1 MIPSISEIGRTELR
15 MVSLVAMG
23 LIFGKAKLNR
33 QNYAPKMFMF
43 AIEDSQINVGI
54 GTCFFDSIKYAS
66 PNRFTSCSKKKNQ
79 TAAHICL
86 HATFGCLA
94 WHVQAR
100 RRPNPAKPTARTA
113 IFLIYIFFDTGKY
126 AKDVFLFCRLV

>member
-54 GTCFFDSIKYAS
+54 GTCFLIQSNML
-66 PNRFTSCSKKKNQ
+66 PQTGLPPVVRKKQ

-86 HATFGCLA
+86 HATFGLA
-94 WHVQAR
+94 CACNHGKVR
-100 RRPNPAKPTARTA
+100 REQTK
-113 IFLIYIFFDTGKY
+113 
-126 AKDVFLFCRLV
+126 